1 MSIPDYRETFAIK
14 HDSASGATAPKY
26 EQILKWWLRNEHGI
40 SLPMSAKPWAGIC
53 VQHGVDLS
61 LGLADY
67 DKDAGQQQPL
77 EIAQAT
83 KLMLEKY
90 DGYEPRSW
98 DGGKDAEEFE
108 AFREH
113 LPEMLANGKAAVEKA
128 FTFANRMEG
137 EYQIWHKEPK
147 IDVPIMIF
155 QDYSGGNTQADLKC
169 SLPVRNTVKKDGSRT
184 WRVPK
189 PKTEPTKQ
197 QVMQQAVYWKATGQ
211 DPSLLFVTA
220 AGYHVADQ
228 FNTPALQEEN
238 LELAYQEVVMSWQI
252 TQNLLK
258 AANGS
263 WRTLAGLV
271 QPDFEE
277 IRARHGD
284 EILTLAKNLWS

>member
-1 MSIPDYRETFAIK
+1 MSIPDYRDTSAIK

-128 FTFANRMEG
+128 FTFANMMEG

-169 SLPVRNTVKKDGSRT
+169 SLPVRNPVKKDGSRT

-197 QVMQQAVYWKATGQ
+197 QVMQQAVYWKAACQ
-211 DPSLLFVTA
+211 VASLLLITA
-220 AGYHVADQ
+220 NGYHVDWEL
-228 FNTPALQEEN
+228 NTPALQGEN